1 MQFRSRMNS
10 NSLLGRCVAL
20 PAALLL
26 CWAPAGLH
34 AANNATA
41 AANAPCGSSQVL
53 SQGFSRMRLECQIG
67 VLLSAPEIARDHW
80 GISATTLD
88 GHVVYALNDSQ
99 LFAPASNAKLCTTAA
114 ALSLLG
120 GSATTTTRVLGNG
133 PLDSAG
139 NLHGDLVLQGNGDA
153 SISGRIYPYLS
164 HTERT
169 PSPLAAL
176 TALADQVVAH
186 GLHSVTGN
194 IVGDDTAF
202 PFERYGSGWAWD
214 DLEWGYGAP
223 VSALTVSDNVVY
235 LNLFP
240 GAAAGDPTTVSFSPS
255 SGDWIVDNTSRTSAA
270 GTEASLGVDRQ
281 PGTKLVR
288 IFGTTPAAG
297 NGAHLALAIEDPA
310 EFAASAFRQ
319 MLIARGVQVSGE
331 ASARHRWSIDTTHL
345 TVEQSVPV
353 ALPKNLPAAPTPLV
367 EADATGMVLATRT
380 SVPLLEDVTVTNKAS
395 QNLHAELMLRLL
407 GRQYGSDG
415 SLAQG
420 TRVVRQFLVNAGVQ
434 PDDFFFFDGS
444 GMSAQDVITPRAFT
458 QLLRYIAD
466 QSWGDQFRSTLPIG
480 GVDGSLSGRFLSPP
494 LVGHVF
500 AKTGTLREVNS
511 LSGYV
516 TARSGHVLA
525 FSILCNQH
533 SPRAADP
540 THTIDAIVTALAAAN

>member
-1 MQFRSRMNS
+1 MILNYLRA
-10 NSLLGRCVAL
+10 CCL
-20 PAALLL
+20 PVSSVLLL
-26 CWAPAGLH
+26 LSVTPALH
-34 AANNATA
+34 AAGP
-41 AANAPCGSSQVL
+41 AANAPCGSQAML
-53 SQGFSRMRLECQIG
+53 AKGFSRMPLGCQIG
-67 VLLSAPEIARDHW
+67 VILSAPDVARDHW

-99 LFAPASNAKLCTTAA
+99 LFAPASNAKLCTTSA
-114 ALSLLG
+114 ALALLG
-120 GSATTTTRVLGNG
+120 GSATTTTRVLANG
-133 PLDSAG
+133 TLDDSG
-139 NLHGDLVLQGNGDA
+139 NLRGDLVLQGNGDG
-153 SISGRIYPYLS
+153 SISGRVYPYHA

-169 PSPLAAL
+169 PSPLTPLA
-176 TALADQVVAH
+176 ALADQVVAH
-186 GLHSVTGN
+186 GLHSVSGD

-223 VSALTVSDNVVY
+223 ISALTISDNVVY

-255 SGDWIVDNTSRTSAA
+255 VGDWQIENTARTSAPD
-270 GTEASLGVDRQ
+270 TQPSLGVDRQ
-281 PGTKLVR
+281 PGSKTVR

-297 NGAHLALAIEDPA
+297 NGAHLALAMEDPA
-310 EFAASAFRQ
+310 AFAASAFRQ
-319 MLIARGVQVSGE
+319 MLIARGVQVNGE
-331 ASARHRWSIDTTHL
+331 AIARHRWSTDTTHIAY
-345 TVEQSVPV
+345 EQSIPV

-367 EADATGMVLATRT
+367 QADPTGTVLASRT
-380 SVPLLEDVTVTNKAS
+380 SVPLMQDITVTNKAS

-407 GRQYGSDG
+407 GRQYGMDG

-420 TRVVRQFLVNAGVQ
+420 TRVVRQFLINAGIA
-434 PDDFFFFDGS
+434 PEDFFFFDGS

-458 QLLRYIAD
+458 QLLRYVAD
-466 QSWGDQFRSTLPIG
+466 QSWGDQFRSTLPVG
-480 GVDGSLSGRFLSPP
+480 GVDGSLSSRFLNTP
-494 LVGHVF
+494 LAGHLF

-533 SPRAADP
+533 SPRTADP
-540 THTIDAIVTALAAAN
+540 THTIDAIVAAIAAAN